1 MLTKITRKVRQ
12 MATSYPI
19 QRAAEIPSTF
29 ACGAGDVGVAA
40 ILSSKAPPGQ
50 VVAHGITAVQVTAG
64 HCILLA
70 MQDSS
75 EAGDP
80 KWWDINEHLFLAFHW
95 PHLSQSLP
103 VQLRA
108 RGPDASHTL
117 AQLKKLLSRKGGPHP
132 VFDGP
137 RAILDRKLTDP
148 TATTT
153 HVEYAVDIALER
165 SDSRLQTQEADIP
178 LSTRPL
184 VRLSDRALSDASL
197 PQSVTVHALTPEA
210 VIAEAILSLHRLAD
224 SDVGAILFTAKQAEL
239 VLKHG
244 FEMNPSKRTKSF
256 VFTVKTYF
264 KEVTMP
270 DEVFTHPDLRKE
282 GVEAAAK
289 FEYGLLQTAERYYK
303 PESVHRLAG
312 EKPEVILASLRK
324 SYSSLVYALGLRL
337 RQLHDPDEFA
347 LAKSAFDPAHRSS
360 ACPPVILPSRF

>member
-1 MLTKITRKVRQ
+1 MLTKITRRVRQ

-50 VVAHGITAVQVTAG
+50 VVAHGITAVQITAG
-64 HCILLA
+64 HCIFLA

-80 KWWDINEHLFLAFHW
+80 KWWDLNEHLFLAFHW

-103 VQLRA
+103 VQLRV
-108 RGPDASHTL
+108 RGPDAPHTL
-117 AQLKKLLSRKGGPHP
+117 AQLEKLLSRKGGPHP
-132 VFDGP
+132 VFDAP

-148 TATTT
+148 KATTT
-153 HVEYAVDIALER
+153 HVEYAVDITLER
-165 SDSRLQTQEADIP
+165 SDSRLKTQQADIP
-178 LSTRPL
+178 LSNRPL
-184 VRLSDRALSDASL
+184 SDNAN
-197 PQSVTVHALTPEA
+197 PQSVTVHALTPEV
-210 VIAEAILSLHRLAD
+210 VIVECVLSLHRLANI
-224 SDVGAILFTAKQAEL
+224 DVGVILFTAKQAEL

-244 FEMNPSKRTKSF
+244 FEMGPSQRNEKF
-256 VFTVKTYF
+256 AFAVKTYF

-270 DEVFTHPDLRKE
+270 DEVFTHPDIRKE

-289 FEYGLLQTAERYYK
+289 YEYGLLQTAERYYK

-312 EKPEVILASLRK
+312 EKPEVILESLRK
-324 SYSSLVYALGLRL
+324 SYSSLVYALDLRL
-337 RQLHDPDEFA
+337 RHLHYPKEFA
-347 LAKSAFDPAHRSS
+347 LAKSAFDPVHRSS
-360 ACPPVILPSRF
+360 TCPPVVLPSRF